1 MDLDRTNIRIVEL
14 LQNDARLLNKQ
25 LSAEV
30 GLAPSSC
37 HERIKRLWADGV
49 FTESRTA
56 VDPVKLGYTISIVI
70 LAKISK
76 LGQINIDPLMDKLIA
91 QPEIQQVHVLT
102 GRYDLMVYMIARSMD
117 HLKEVARSAF
127 SDSDEISSYETSIVY
142 DARMDFTVPVSS
154 HASSA

>member
-1 MDLDRTNIRIVEL
+1 MDLDRTDCGILEL
-14 LQNDARLLNKQ
+14 LQKDARLMNKQ

-49 FTESRTA
+49 LTKSHAT
-56 VDPVKLGYTISIVI
+56 VDPAKLGFTISVVV

-76 LGQINIDPLMDKLIA
+76 KGQINIDPLMDRLINC
-91 QPEIQQVHVLT
+91 PEIQQVYVLT
-102 GRYDLMVYMIARSMD
+102 GRYDLMLYMIARNMD
-117 HLKEVARSAF
+117 NLKEIARSAL

-142 DARMDFTVPVSS
+142 DARSDPTVPVPLDDD
-154 HASSA
+154 